1 MAIISKYTQVPELIV
16 EMVIKMID
24 KIIMHKQSGT
34 KRNRIIQIDIYYSS
48 IKKLNNKK
56 SHPKMTFFL
65 NRVLIKTKFTLN
77 KLDDFDDKYH
87 REASS

>member
-56 SHPKMTFFL
+56 KPSE
-65 NRVLIKTKFTLN
+65 
-77 KLDDFDDKYH
+77 DDFF
-87 REASS
+87 

>member
-1 MAIISKYTQVPELIV
+1 MGIISKYTPVSELIV
-16 EMVIKMID
+16 EMVIKMIN
-24 KIIMHKQSGT
+24 KIIIHKRPGT
-34 KRNRIIQIDIYYSS
+34 KRNRIIQIGIYYSF
-48 IKKLNNKK
+48 IRKLNIKK

-87 REASS
+87 

>member
-56 SHPKMTFFL
+56 SHPKMTFMHFFKSHSYQDQ
-65 NRVLIKTKFTLN
+65 VYVEQT
-77 KLDDFDDKYH
+77 
-87 REASS
+87 